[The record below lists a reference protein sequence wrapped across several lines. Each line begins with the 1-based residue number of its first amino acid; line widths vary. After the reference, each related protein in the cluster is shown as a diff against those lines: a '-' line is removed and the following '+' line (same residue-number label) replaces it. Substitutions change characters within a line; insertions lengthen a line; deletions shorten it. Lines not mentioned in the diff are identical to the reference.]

1 MAIQHP
7 ENWYLRKHDDN
18 EIYGP
23 VHFNKIKVWASLAQV
38 APNDAVSEDAVIW
51 TKAPMIPELGM
62 DFLVHVSEDSYYGPT
77 TSGSLLEFF
86 KLGEIKPET
95 MIVNCV
101 TGDEVAFCETE
112 FFPGVEEEPESVQ
125 EAPER
130 RSIRSSL
137 QQRVRELELGL
148 VERNRLLQMAEARI
162 KKLEQENKE
171 LQLRAGR
178 RGQGP

>member
-23 VHFNKIKVWASLAQV
+23 VHINKIQEWASQAQV
-38 APNDAVSEDAVIW
+38 APNDALSDDAVIW

-77 TSGSLLEFF
+77 TSGALLEFF
-86 KLGEIKPET
+86 KLGEIKADT
-95 MIVNCV
+95 MIINCV
-101 TGDEVAFCETE
+101 TGDEISFSETE
-112 FFPGVEEEPESVQ
+112 FFPGEPETP
-125 EAPER
+125 ETLLTAPER

-137 QQRVRELELGL
+137 QQRVRELELSL
-148 VERNRLLQMAEARI
+148 VERNRLLQMAEDRI
-162 KKLEQENKE
+162 KKLEQE
-171 LQLRAGR
+171 LQEIRGGR
-178 RGQGP
+178 KA